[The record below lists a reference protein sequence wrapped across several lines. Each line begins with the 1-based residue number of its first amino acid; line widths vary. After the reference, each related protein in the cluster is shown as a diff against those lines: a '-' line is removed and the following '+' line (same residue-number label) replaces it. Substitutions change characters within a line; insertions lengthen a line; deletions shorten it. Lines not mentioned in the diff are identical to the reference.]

1 MRSHIRTA
9 EEDSQMETVSGLI
22 EELKS
27 DDCNVRRHAREKIA
41 DQLQD
46 G

>member
-27 DDCNVRRHAREKIA
+27 DDCDVRWHAR
-41 DQLQD
+41 
-46 G
+46 

>member
-22 EELKS
+22 EERKVTTATFGGTR
-27 DDCNVRRHAREKIA
+27 DRR
-41 DQLQD
+41 
-46 G
+46 

>member
-9 EEDSQMETVSGLI
+9 EEVSQMETVSGLI

-27 DDCNVRRHAREKIA
+27 DDCDASGTGNRR
-41 DQLQD
+41 Q
-46 G
+46 

>member
-9 EEDSQMETVSGLI
+9 EEDSQMETASGLI

-27 DDCNVRRHAREKIA
+27 GDCNVRWHGR
-41 DQLQD
+41 
-46 G
+46 